1 MTHVPYKGSAPSLAG
16 VASGEVDF
24 AFNNIPSAQPLMAGG
39 RLRAL
44 GISGAKRSSLLPDL
58 PTMIEGGLPGFITET
73 WYGLLLPAGS
83 PREVIA
89 ALNDVAVKAVQK
101 PEFRE
106 RISQMGADPL
116 AESPEFFAKYLAAE
130 IARWAKVIR
139 ESKARAE

>member
-1 MTHVPYKGSAPSLAG
+1 
-16 VASGEVDF
+16 
-24 AFNNIPSAQPLMAGG
+24 
-39 RLRAL
+39 
-44 GISGAKRSSLLPDL
+44 
-58 PTMIEGGLPGFITET
+58 MIEGGLPGFITET